1 MNVPKMAVGLLA
13 SVSILVSGCA
23 TSPGALGGNSA
34 DPMAT
39 VIFFSSSG
47 KMSAQ
52 QYQMGQAAATVCN
65 TQIDPQLSGNVEAMM
80 TSGVTYG
87 VAYAASG
94 GLRSLI
100 YTGLDG
106 GASAI
111 DGGVSGFLGGAVNGL
126 HSRAFARAGAMGN
139 CTEIVLR
146 DWEDGK
152 ALPPGLVGKPDLQ
165 RLLEGFHA
173 TASYVRSRN
182 RTDRPAPGLV
192 TSGEIVGR

>member
-13 SVSILVSGCA
+13 SASILVSGCA

-47 KMSAQ
+47 KMSHQ
-52 QYQMGQAAATVCN
+52 QYLMGQAATEVCN
-65 TQIDPQLSGNVEAMM
+65 VQVDPQLSGNVEAMI

-87 VAYAASG
+87 VAYGVSGAA
-94 GLRSLI
+94 RSLI
-100 YTGLDG
+100 YTGVDG

-111 DGGVSGFLGGAVNGL
+111 DGTVSGFLGGAVNGL

-146 DWEDGK
+146 DWENGK
-152 ALPPGLVGKPDLQ
+152 ALPPGLIGKPDLQ